1 MTTEDRIGELVRR
14 NLFEVFGERDGDVRR
29 AVIAELFTPD
39 AQFTDHEGTVTG
51 HAGIDAAAER
61 VLTMFP
67 RSHFAAAGAPS
78 AVGDLGRIAWEL
90 RGADDVAQARG
101 TDIATVAD
109 GRITRMWTFVEPAA
123 DEGPRA

>member
-1 MTTEDRIGELVRR
+1 MTTTDRIGDLVRR
-14 NLFEVFGERDGDVRR
+14 NLFEVFGQRDGDARR
-29 AVIAELFTPD
+29 AVIAELYTPD

-61 VLTMFP
+61 VLTLFP
-67 RSHFAAAGAPS
+67 QLHFAAAGAPS

-90 RGADDVAQARG
+90 CGADGIVRARG

-109 GRITRMWTFVEPAA
+109 GRITRMWTFVEPSATDA
-123 DEGPRA
+123 G